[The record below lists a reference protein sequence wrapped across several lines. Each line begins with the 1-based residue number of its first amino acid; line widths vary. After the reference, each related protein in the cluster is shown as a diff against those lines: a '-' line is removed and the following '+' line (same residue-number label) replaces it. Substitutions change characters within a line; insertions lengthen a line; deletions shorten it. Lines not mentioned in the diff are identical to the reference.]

1 MERKYGWLIYNGSL
15 VSPKFTEIHNW
26 YKETAAKKGIILDLI
41 KNTELFSVVEQS
53 RGTIKYEKS
62 YPQPDFI
69 LFLDKDIR
77 LAKQLEQLGHRLFN
91 KASVIEACDDKIMT
105 FQALANHS
113 IRVPKTIYSPLV
125 FRRTRDEDCSFIDF
139 LERELSYPIVIK
151 EAFGSFGEQVY
162 LVHNRKE
169 LVEKREDLLLIPH
182 LYQEFIKSSKG
193 KDVRIHVVGDQV
205 VATMLRTSETDFRA
219 NVTNGGRMHEFK
231 PSKEF
236 EELAVKASR
245 VIGADFSGVD
255 LLFGEDGEPILCE
268 INSNA
273 HIKNIFDCTG
283 IDVTEH
289 IFDYIVRKVHHA

>member
-15 VSPKFTEIHNW
+15 LSPKFMEIHNW
-26 YKETAAKKGIILDLI
+26 YKETAAKNGIILDLI

-53 RGTIKYEKS
+53 RGAIKCEKR
-62 YPQPDFI
+62 YHQPDFI

-91 KASVIEACDDKIMT
+91 RASVIEACDDKIMT
-105 FQALANHS
+105 FQTLANHS
-113 IRVPKTIYSPLV
+113 IKLPKTIYSPLV
-125 FRRTRDEDCSFIDF
+125 FRRTSDEEDSFVDF

-205 VATMLRTSETDFRA
+205 VAAMLRTSETDFRA

-231 PSKEF
+231 PSQEF
-236 EELAVKASR
+236 EELAVKASS

-289 IFDYIVRKVHHA
+289 IFDYILQKVQHA